1 MDTKLSGR
9 AAERQLV
16 QALGPFG
23 LAAVIVNIIVGAG
36 IFAMPSR
43 LFERLGPS
51 APLAFVLGALAI
63 IPISMCFAAAGSR
76 AATTGGPYT
85 YGRAAFGPL
94 IGFVAGSLMWI
105 CNVAS
110 SGGVAAALMDQLQAF
125 IPVVG
130 TETGR
135 RVAIVLVY
143 VLLLALNL
151 FGIKLG
157 SRAINVL
164 AGLKLTPLFVLAI
177 IGMAFVDWSQV
188 SFTRWPAWA
197 AMGPA
202 MILVIFAYSGIET
215 ALIPSGEVQDPS
227 RNVPR
232 ATLMGTLLVVILYVS
247 LQIVTQGMLKADL
260 AGTRTPIADAAGV
273 LLPIARTALL
283 LTACVSMLGFLMGN
297 LLASSRLLF
306 ALGRDGYLPKAL
318 GSLDSRYH
326 VPRTALI
333 LHAIGGT
340 LLALGGNFE
349 SLATMSGGANCMVY
363 ALVCA
368 AAWKLQASNVQEHG
382 TPFRLP
388 LGPLV
393 PLISIGIM
401 AAILLTLP
409 LTEWKAIATWLAA
422 LIVLYFGLHMA
433 RRSTRTP
440 VN

>member
-1 MDTKLSGR
+1 
-9 AAERQLV
+9 
-16 QALGPFG
+16 
-23 LAAVIVNIIVGAG
+23 
-36 IFAMPSR
+36 
-43 LFERLGPS
+43 
-51 APLAFVLGALAI
+51 
-63 IPISMCFAAAGSR
+63 
-76 AATTGGPYT
+76 
-85 YGRAAFGPL
+85 
-94 IGFVAGSLMWI
+94 
-105 CNVAS
+105 
-110 SGGVAAALMDQLQAF
+110 
-125 IPVVG
+125 
-130 TETGR
+130 
-135 RVAIVLVY
+135 
-143 VLLLALNL
+143 
-151 FGIKLG
+151 
-157 SRAINVL
+157 
-164 AGLKLTPLFVLAI
+164 
-177 IGMAFVDWSQV
+177 
-188 SFTRWPAWA
+188 
-197 AMGPA
+197 
-202 MILVIFAYSGIET
+202 
-215 ALIPSGEVQDPS
+215 
-227 RNVPR
+227 
-232 ATLMGTLLVVILYVS
+232 LYVS
-247 LQIVTQGMLKADL
+247 LQIVTQGLLKADL

-388 LGPLV
+388 LGPVV